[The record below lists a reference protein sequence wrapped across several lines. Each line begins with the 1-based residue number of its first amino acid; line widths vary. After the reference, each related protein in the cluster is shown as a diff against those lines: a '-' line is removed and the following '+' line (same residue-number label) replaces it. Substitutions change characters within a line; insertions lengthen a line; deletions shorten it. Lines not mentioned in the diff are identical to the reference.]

1 LVTASVKTPLPTVAL
16 QMAAPQTV
24 APQKA
29 VPQTTPRLKAAPR
42 TAPTLQACQLALS
55 WPLVKLTHSLVA
67 RLRAEVD
74 SVQDLECA
82 RMGRRR
88 SGADSLPATPVVR
101 HRPPAERLRLAD
113 PIL

>member
-1 LVTASVKTPLPTVAL
+1 MASVKTPLPTVAPET
-16 QMAAPQTV
+16 AAPETV

-29 VPQTTPRLKAAPR
+29 VPQTTQRLKAAPR
-42 TAPTLQACQLALS
+42 TARTLQACQLAVS
-55 WPLVKLTHSLVA
+55 WPLVELTHSLVE

-88 SGADSLPATPVVR
+88 SGADSLPATRAVR
-101 HRPPAERLRLAD
+101 HRPPAE
-113 PIL
+113 